1 MTREERCFK
10 FIENCKKKHP
20 NEKLD
25 YSKVCYVNNR
35 TNVIIIDHDLDE
47 NGVEYGAFE
56 ATPSNLLKGQG
67 HPRKRG
73 LKISNKKRFTQEEVI
88 KKFEETHKGENLDY
102 SQVVYKNMHTKVKI
116 ISHALRKNGTEY
128 GEFWQEPVVHLKGCT
143 HPDIGKEKQSKTKTY
158 TTETFVEKAKTI
170 HPEYD
175 YSKVNY
181 IKSQEKVCVVCNKL
195 DYKGKI
201 HGDFYICPDALLQG
215 KGCPKCGNHLSTAED
230 EIVEFICDNLGKGS
244 VVKRDKTTLNG
255 QEIDI
260 YIPSKKI
267 GIEFNGIKWHSEQY
281 TKDKYYHLNKQK
293 KAKEKNVTLLHVFED
308 EYLFHKDIVL
318 DKIAI
323 VLGFKVFDKKVPGRK
338 CSVKEI
344 EKKGAETFLNKYH
357 IQGFASSSVYMGAYY
372 EGELVAVMTFTKC
385 SDGGWVLSRYAT
397 NTSYSC
403 QGVAG
408 KIFKHFLTTNKPTHV
423 KSFLDLRW
431 CYSEDNMYTKL
442 GFTKQETLSPN
453 YTYTNGHGKRLH
465 KFQFRKKILS
475 RKYGF
480 PLTMTESQMT
490 EKLGYYKIWDCGLI
504 RYVWTP
510 S

>member
-1 MTREERCFK
+1 MTREERCYN

-20 NEKLD
+20 FEKLD
-25 YSKVCYVNNR
+25 YSKVRYINNR

-47 NGVEYGAFE
+47 NGVEYGEYE

-73 LKISNKKRFTQEEVI
+73 VKISTKKRFTQEEVI
-88 KKFEETHKGENLDY
+88 KKFEKVHKGENLDY
-102 SQVVYKNMHTKVKI
+102 SQVKYKNMHTKVKI
-116 ISHALRKNGTEY
+116 ISHELRDDGTEY
-128 GEFWQEPVVHLKGCT
+128 GVFWQEPAVHLKGCT
-143 HPDIGKEKQSKTKTY
+143 HPDIGKEKQARTKTY
-158 TTETFVEKAKTI
+158 TTETFIEKAKTI

-181 IKSQEKVCVVCNKL
+181 IKSQEKVCVTCNQL
-195 DYKGKI
+195 DYKGKV

-230 EIVEFICDNLGKGS
+230 EIVDFITKFLGDDS
-244 VVKRDKTTLNG
+244 VIKRDKTVLEG

-260 YIPSKKI
+260 YVPSKKI

-293 KAKEKNVTLLHVFED
+293 KAREKNVTLLHIFED

-323 VLGFKVFDKKVPGRK
+323 VLGFKVFEKKIPARK
-338 CSVKEI
+338 CVVREI
-344 EKKGAETFLNKYH
+344 SKNDAETFLNRWH
-357 IQGFASSSVYMGAYY
+357 IQGYASSSVYMGTYY
-372 EGELVAVMTFTKC
+372 NNELIAVMTFTKYNNE
-385 SDGGWVLSRYAT
+385 WELTRYAT
-397 NTSYSC
+397 NISYSC

-408 KIFKHFLTTNKPTHV
+408 KMFKHFVNMFKPLHV

-431 CYSEDNMYTKL
+431 CYNENNMYVKL
-442 GFTKQETLSPN
+442 GFERKETLLPN
-453 YTYTNGHGKRLH
+453 YTYTNGHGKRIH
-465 KFQFRKKILS
+465 KFRFRKKNLNK
-475 RKYGF
+475 KYGF
-480 PLTMTESQMT
+480 PMTMTEREMT

-504 RYVWTP
+504 KYVWENN
-510 S
+510 